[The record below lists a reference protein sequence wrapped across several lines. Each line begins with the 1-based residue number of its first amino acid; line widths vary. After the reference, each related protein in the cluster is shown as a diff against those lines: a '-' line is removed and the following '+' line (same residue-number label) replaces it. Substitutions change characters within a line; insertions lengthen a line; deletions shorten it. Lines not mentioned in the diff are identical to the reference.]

1 MHNFET
7 KTSSHKNKQ
16 DQPPTLDRS
25 LLKFT
30 GGGSGGNYAPTPVS
44 PRAGTP
50 RPPEPP
56 VPAVQPQSQSAS
68 TSHQPFIFSN
78 PPSVLNRQ
86 LSQYLQSISSQ
97 RTPSSAPM
105 DLGAS
110 PSRNVV
116 SRPSTSA
123 MSDTGKKFLWIY
135 CETVKFNLIYRA
147 RSRTSSETTSSDAV
161 SRAGTL

>member
-123 MSDTGKKFLWIY
+123 MSDT
-135 CETVKFNLIYRA
+135 EQDPEPPVKRQALMQYPEPGPSNAPSGI
-147 RSRTSSETTSSDAV
+147 V
-161 SRAGTL
+161 SIPPGML